1 MLSQKTNNKD
11 DDMDIHYIDRET
23 GEKKKEVVAGEKII
37 KFVYDTA
44 PGKTLL
50 EYFLKRRLL
59 SSLLGFLY
67 SLPFSKRK
75 IANFAR
81 EMEIDLAEADQ
92 ENPEDYKNFN
102 EFFIRS
108 LKEGARPVSKEP
120 SHLVSPADGRMLAYE
135 NINIH
140 QLLQVKGQEYSL
152 EELLQ
157 SSKLAGKF
165 QNGVCIIVRLNP
177 SDYHRFHF
185 PDSGIPGSFKRVPGS
200 YYSVNPMA
208 LKKIPKVYCRNKR
221 ELSQFDADNFG
232 EIVFVEV
239 GATCVGSIVQTYTPG
254 EPVGKGQEKGYFKFG
269 GSTVILFIKHGVVQL
284 DEDILHN
291 SRMFLE
297 TKVKMGEKIGV
308 KKK

>member
-1 MLSQKTNNKD
+1 
-11 DDMDIHYIDRET
+11 MDIHYIERET
-23 GEKKKEVVAGEKII
+23 GKKKKEVVAGEKII

-67 SLPFSKRK
+67 SLPFSKGK

-81 EMEIDLAEADQ
+81 EMEIDLTEAEK
-92 ENPEDYKNFN
+92 ENLEDYKNFN

-108 LKEGARPVSKEP
+108 LKEGARPVAKEH
-120 SHLVSPADGRMLAYE
+120 SHLVTPADGRMLAYE

-157 SSKLAGKF
+157 SSKLAQEY
-165 QNGVCIIVRLNP
+165 QNGICIIVRLNP

-185 PDSGIPGSFKRVPGS
+185 PDSGIPGPFKRVPGS
-200 YYSVNPMA
+200 YYSVNPLA
-208 LKKIPKVYCRNKR
+208 LKKIPKVYCQNKR
-221 ELSQFDADNFG
+221 ELSQFKSDNFG
-232 EIVFVEV
+232 EIVFIEV

-254 EPVGKGQEKGYFKFG
+254 EAVKKGQEKGYFKFG
-269 GSTVILFIKHGVVQL
+269 GSTVILFIKHGEVQI

-291 SRMFLE
+291 SSLFLE